1 MQMALPAQKN
11 PRMSLL
17 GADSYLWRPSPAH
30 FMNQFRL
37 LALLLLLPF
46 LAQSQTKSYTWDSV
60 PGDPLK
66 ARIYKLDNG
75 LKVYL
80 TVYKDEP
87 RFQSMIGI
95 LAGSK
100 HDPANSTGLAH
111 YLEHMLFKGTDQFGT
126 TDYAKEA
133 PLLDTIF
140 SLYDRYGKTSDSL
153 KRAMIYRQIDSVS
166 GVAATYAVPNEF
178 DKIMADMGVSGTN
191 AYTSVEQTVYINNVP
206 ANQLERFI
214 KVEAERFRK
223 PVMRIFHTELE
234 AVYEEKNRALDSD
247 GRKVFE
253 TLYSGLFPSHQ
264 YGTQTTIGT
273 IEHLKNPSLKE
284 IKKFLDTYYV
294 PNNMVIAMSG
304 DFDPDKT
311 IRLIDR
317 YFGKMEAKPLP
328 PFNAAKEN
336 LIKTPIV
343 KEVLGPDAESVTIGF
358 RFGGASTEDAD
369 VLTMVDM
376 ILSNGQAGLLDLN
389 LNNAQKV
396 LGASSFPDIMR
407 DYSVHVLSGRAREGQ
422 SLEEVRDLLLGQIME
437 IKNGNFP
444 EWLIPAIITNMR
456 ADEARRYESNQG
468 RAGDMLEAEIMG
480 VPYKHVVTKLDR
492 LEKINKQQVIDFV
505 RKWYGDNYVIVYK
518 RTGEDT
524 SIVKVVKPS
533 ITPVATNA
541 DKQSEYVKE
550 LMKDEPAETAPVF
563 IEFNKTVQAVTL
575 GSGIKLYTTRNTE
588 NNLFSLQYVVEMGT
602 NHNKKL
608 GVALQYLNYLG
619 TDKLTSAQLKEE
631 FYKLGCEY
639 STSASEDELTIR
651 LAGIHENF
659 AGAVTLLE
667 DLLKNPRADEQ
678 ALKNLVTDILKGRA
692 NAKLNKNAILARMQ
706 SYAKYGPKSPMTHL
720 LSEAELKALTPQ
732 DLINILQNLTG
743 YQHRVD
749 YYGPAAQTEVK
760 GTLDKFHKVP
770 KLLQAIPNPVE
781 FPELNTSENKV
792 FLVNYDMQQAEMV
805 FLSKGLDF
813 DSTRLPIIA
822 LYNKYFGGGMQSP
835 VFQTLRESKA
845 LAYAVASRYSQP
857 QDNKHAYYNYAYIGS
872 QADKLPE
879 AMAGMTEL
887 LQEMPLN
894 EGGLAIAKN
903 SLEQQIR
910 TDRITKEEILRTYH
924 YNRKLGVKGDT
935 RKLIFEALP
944 SITMQEIAS
953 FQHSYIRPLQY
964 TTVIL
969 GNEAR
974 LDKEALKK
982 YGPVT
987 VLTLEDIFG
996 Y

>member
-1 MQMALPAQKN
+1 MVKGDIE
-11 PRMSLL
+11 L
-17 GADSYLWRPSPAH
+17 GAGSDLLLNFGTLSPQPH
-30 FMNQFRL
+30 MKQFRL
-37 LALLLLLPF
+37 LAILLLLPF
-46 LAQSQTKSYTWDSV
+46 IVQSQTKTYTWDSV

-100 HDPANSTGLAH
+100 HDPANATGLAH
-111 YLEHMLFKGTDQFGT
+111 YLEHMLFKGTDLYGT

-140 SLYDRYGKTSDSL
+140 RLYDRYGKTTDSL
-153 KRAMIYRQIDSVS
+153 KRSMIYRQIDSVS
-166 GVAATYAVPNEF
+166 GIAATYAVPNEF

-206 ANQLERFI
+206 SNQVERFI

-247 GRKVFE
+247 SRKVYE
-253 TLYSGLFPSHQ
+253 ELYLGLFPNHQ

-273 IEHLKNPSLKE
+273 IEHLKNPSLTE

-304 DFDPDKT
+304 DFDPDKV
-311 IRLIDR
+311 IRLIDQS
-317 YFGKMEAKPLP
+317 FGKMQAKPLP

-336 LIKTPIV
+336 LIKTPVV
-343 KEVLGPDAESVTIGF
+343 KEVMGPDAEGVTIGF

-396 LGASSFPDIMR
+396 LGASSFTDIMR
-407 DYSVHVLSGRAREGQ
+407 DYSVHILSSRARQGQ

-444 EWLIPAIITNMR
+444 DWLIPAIITNMR
-456 ADEARRYESNQG
+456 AEEARNYESNQR
-468 RAGDMLEAEIMG
+468 RAGDMLDAEILG
-480 VPYKHVVTKLDR
+480 VPYKHIVTKLDR

-518 RTGEDT
+518 RTGEDPN
-524 SIVKVVKPS
+524 IVKVVKPA

-541 DKQSEYVKE
+541 DKQSVYVKE
-550 LMKDEPAETAPVF
+550 LMKDVPAETPPVF
-563 IEFNKTVQAVTL
+563 IAFNRFVQSVNL
-575 GSGIKLYTTRNTE
+575 DSGIKLYSTKNSE
-588 NNLFSLQYVVEMGT
+588 NNLFSLQYVAEMGT

-608 GVALQYLNYLG
+608 GVALQYLTYLG
-619 TDKLTSAQLKEE
+619 SERLTSAKLKEE
-631 FYKLGCEY
+631 FYKLGCEFNAF
-639 STSASEDELTIR
+639 ASEDELTIR
-651 LAGIHENF
+651 LEGIHENF
-659 AGAVTLLE
+659 AAAVTLLE
-667 DLLKNPRADEQ
+667 ELLKNPRADEQ
-678 ALKNLVTDILKGRA
+678 ALQNMITDVLKARS
-692 NAKLNKNAILARMQ
+692 NAKLNKNAIMSRMQ
-706 SYAKYGPKSPMTHL
+706 YYARYGPHSPVTNI

-732 DLINILQNLTG
+732 ELITILKNLTG

-749 YYGPAAQTEVK
+749 YYGPASQTEVK
-760 GTLDKFHKVP
+760 NTMDKFHKVP
-770 KLLQAIPNPVE
+770 KLLQAIPKPAA
-781 FPELNTSENKV
+781 FPELNTTESKV
-792 FLVNYDMQQAEMV
+792 FVVNYEMQQAEMV

-813 DSTRLPIIA
+813 DSTRLPLIA

-835 VFQTLRESKA
+835 VFQVLRESKA
-845 LAYAVASRYSQP
+845 LAYSVASRYLQP
-857 QDNKHAYYNYAYIGS
+857 QDNKHAYFNYAYIGS

-887 LQEMPLN
+887 LKEMPLN
-894 EGGLAIAKN
+894 ESGLMIAKN

-924 YNRKLGVKGDT
+924 NNRKLGIMGDT
-935 RKLIFEALP
+935 RKMIFDALP

-969 GNEAR
+969 GNEVR

-982 YGPVT
+982 YGPVK